1 MKRISLIA
9 LVIAVAMVM
18 FGCSGGAS
26 SQQASQQS
34 SQQSSGVTQADRDA
48 AAAYIGSKEYGD
60 LSAYVLTVMDGV
72 VELADGGNAAELQDR
87 FQKLSAMIEAMDGLS
102 VPDTCSDVDYSLKQ
116 LARAE
121 AVALADFA
129 DAALSKSSGN
139 LEAAAKSLEEANEY
153 VDKAKQFTQEFNDA
167 TNALAARFS

>member
-1 MKRISLIA
+1 MKRISLSVLA
-9 LVIAVAMVM
+9 IAVALVM
-18 FGCSGGAS
+18 IGCSGGAS

-34 SQQSSGVTQADRDA
+34 SKSANVTQADRDE

-60 LSAYVLTVMDGV
+60 LSAYVLTVMDGA

-87 FQKLSAMIEAMDGLS
+87 FQKISAMIEAMDGLT

-129 DAALSKSSGN
+129 DAALSKSAGN
-139 LEAAAKSLEEANEY
+139 LDAAAKSLEEANEY
-153 VDKAKQFTQEFNDA
+153 IEKAKQFTQEFNDA